1 MKTKANMVLDG
12 WTFSTSGTAAVGSF
26 PNSRSGN
33 SFAQLPTIT
42 HWIQTPVISNLT
54 QFQFYYRSSSATLNT
69 NFKVECSTDNTFATG
84 VTLLGNYT
92 TVGTAYQ
99 GATITGLGGY
109 SNIYIRITSV
119 SYVTT
124 AAAVFLD
131 DVSYISASG
140 NNKIVSEL
148 GATTS
153 CNAVTVPSATSLSY
167 YDQGG
172 IADTYSRSQ
181 NQTVYFAPQN
191 ASDKVKFLVNAFNI
205 DATSLIT
212 VYNGIGTG
220 GAVLLTGTGTS
231 IAAGTTVTSSD
242 ASGYLTV
249 VFASG
254 TGTPPNGGGF
264 DITVSCTGTP
274 SVASVS
280 PTNGCLGSSFAI
292 TGSNLSGATAVAIG
306 GVPATFTVNS
316 STSITVTPG
325 AATTS
330 GEVVVTTPSG
340 TTTAGPTYTINVS
353 PSFTA
358 NPSALS
364 QTACLNGSSTALNVT
379 ANAGGGTIGS
389 YDWYSNT
396 SATTVGASLVS
407 STNTSST
414 TNSFSPVTTATG
426 TLYYYAVVSNTN
438 GCSATSSF
446 SGDIAVN
453 APVSITTSPSTTNQ
467 TFCAGDVI
475 PAFSVTATGGGLSYQ
490 WYSNTSNSNAGGSPI
505 AGETNSTFTPSNAS
519 AISATYY
526 YCVVSNGAPCS
537 SSVAS
542 SVSGSVTINGLP
554 TAVIVSG
561 AGSFCQPATLTASN
575 GGSGTIYWQDQTSN
589 GTSTATPSTSQIVTA
604 ASGTRTYYFRAQ
616 SAEGCWSQQGSATV
630 VFSFASGVPTATAAT
645 LITTTGFNANW
656 TAGAFA
662 ATYYL
667 DVATDS
673 GFTSIVA
680 GYNNL
685 NVGNVLT
692 YAVSGLITGTTYYY
706 RVRSGRSFCLPSAN
720 SSTISCTTLSLPYC
734 IPDAP
739 ATSTSYVNNFS
750 TSLGITNISNL
761 GTGFTVGGYY
771 NYASTNSCSQ
781 YPSSSL
787 GYSITSVRSDSTDQ
801 TFFYYIW
808 VDWNNDA
815 DFADAGETLL
825 ATTTYQPGPFTG
837 TFVIPAGQAAGNYRM
852 RVSTSWVGANTSC
865 AINATGRGEMED
877 YNLTVVPVPPC
888 APSTPSA
895 LTSSSVNATGAV
907 ISWTDAAMTPNS
919 IYNYY
924 VSTSSVAPAV
934 GATPTGTVTG
944 LNSVSLTGLT
954 LGNTYY
960 FWVRSNCGTPSAWVG
975 SSNFTTINQDIV
987 NMTNGSSTT
996 CNALFY
1002 DSGGSGASYLN
1013 NESYTYTFYPATPGS
1028 KLKVVFNSFNTE
1040 NNYDGLQIFN
1050 GNSTA
1055 APQITS
1061 ALGAGFNVTT
1071 APAGSYYG
1079 TSTPGTFYSTATDGS
1094 ITFKFLSD
1102 FSVVNP
1108 GWSASITCVTV
1119 PIITSFTPNNVCV
1132 GGTPSVTITG
1142 SNFVGITSVKFN
1154 GVTAVYTVNSP
1165 TSITATLPASAT
1177 TGAITVSNAQ
1187 ATGTSTTLFYVN
1199 PIPNTPSAG
1208 ANTSICSGNSTTLN
1222 GVSSST
1228 SSTTVLSQDFNTGA
1242 WPLGWNRT
1250 INGSFA
1256 PGDFRTS
1263 SEATST
1269 GNTWTGNGYTG
1280 FCSYFYSYLI
1290 STGIGGDMETPTMD
1304 LSSYNAAVLTFWI
1317 YNSSG
1322 TDLLKV
1328 YANNNN
1334 GAYTQ
1339 VGTNYGVYGAWT
1351 QITVSLNAYTGA
1363 GFTSVRLKFSGT
1375 SDATASNIG
1384 VDDIVVTG
1392 TSNSTYVW
1400 TPSTGLSSA
1409 SILNPVANP
1418 TTATTYTLT
1427 TSYASGCSASGSV
1440 LITVNPK
1447 PTVTLSAVNTN
1458 VCANSVVPITA
1469 GGTST
1474 TFTWTSTV
1482 ANSLFTDVNGSIA
1495 YVPGSN
1501 AATIYVKTPSTAT
1514 ITATGSN
1521 GVCSDTASVT
1531 FTVLTKTF
1539 SAGLWS
1545 PAGPPTGSENL
1556 VINSNWTFGSLTG
1569 CSCTVNSGNV
1579 VFNSGQTLTLTNG
1592 LTVVGGSV
1600 TFNDGASL
1608 IQTNNVANTGNITYI
1623 RNSQPSYLYDYSYWA
1638 SPVASTTLGTVSP
1651 ITSWDGFYAYNPSIT
1666 NWQLMAST
1674 STMTPGIGYIIRVPD
1689 VGFNVSPGLP
1699 TVHTLN
1705 FVGVPNNGVYTTPIS
1720 GGANQLNLI
1729 GNPYP
1734 SAISA
1739 ASLVTDAANSSILD
1753 ATLYFWTHNTPVT
1766 GGIYTSNDYAVWN
1779 LLGGV
1784 GTHPATN
1791 PGLNNSTPSGNI
1803 ASGQGFFV
1811 KGLSMGN
1818 ATFKN
1823 SMRLAANNTQFF
1835 RSSTALNNSNTNSE
1849 AHRIWLDVL
1858 NNDAQSFKQLLIGYV
1873 DGATAGIDRG
1883 YDSEMLDVGNVVS
1896 IYSLAV
1902 DKKLTIQGLGLPFV
1916 DTDIIPLGF
1925 KSTVDGIQ
1933 TISLAQFDGLFE
1945 NQGIYL
1951 EDKLLNVVQDLK
1963 QANYTFASVAGTFE
1977 NRFVLRFTNMTLAN
1991 PTFDE
1996 GSIVVYKNTDGIHI
2010 NTGLVTMKNVEIY
2023 DVTGRL
2029 LASQTAINSAQTLF
2043 TNVTDA
2049 NQILLVK
2056 ITSQE
2061 GVTVTKK
2068 ILN

>member
-1 MKTKANMVLDG
+1 
-12 WTFSTSGTAAVGSF
+12 
-26 PNSRSGN
+26 
-33 SFAQLPTIT
+33 
-42 HWIQTPVISNLT
+42 
-54 QFQFYYRSSSATLNT
+54 
-69 NFKVECSTDNTFATG
+69 
-84 VTLLGNYT
+84 
-92 TVGTAYQ
+92 
-99 GATITGLGGY
+99 
-109 SNIYIRITSV
+109 
-119 SYVTT
+119 
-124 AAAVFLD
+124 
-131 DVSYISASG
+131 
-140 NNKIVSEL
+140 
-148 GATTS
+148 
-153 CNAVTVPSATSLSY
+153 
-167 YDQGG
+167 
-172 IADTYSRSQ
+172 
-181 NQTVYFAPQN
+181 
-191 ASDKVKFLVNAFNI
+191 
-205 DATSLIT
+205 
-212 VYNGIGTG
+212 
-220 GAVLLTGTGTS
+220 
-231 IAAGTTVTSSD
+231 
-242 ASGYLTV
+242 
-249 VFASG
+249 
-254 TGTPPNGGGF
+254 
-264 DITVSCTGTP
+264 
-274 SVASVS
+274 
-280 PTNGCLGSSFAI
+280 
-292 TGSNLSGATAVAIG
+292 
-306 GVPATFTVNS
+306 
-316 STSITVTPG
+316 
-325 AATTS
+325 
-330 GEVVVTTPSG
+330 
-340 TTTAGPTYTINVS
+340 
-353 PSFTA
+353 
-358 NPSALS
+358 
-364 QTACLNGSSTALNVT
+364 
-379 ANAGGGTIGS
+379 
-389 YDWYSNT
+389 
-396 SATTVGASLVS
+396 
-407 STNTSST
+407 
-414 TNSFSPVTTATG
+414 
-426 TLYYYAVVSNTN
+426 
-438 GCSATSSF
+438 
-446 SGDIAVN
+446 
-453 APVSITTSPSTTNQ
+453 
-467 TFCAGDVI
+467 
-475 PAFSVTATGGGLSYQ
+475 
-490 WYSNTSNSNAGGSPI
+490 
-505 AGETNSTFTPSNAS
+505 
-519 AISATYY
+519 
-526 YCVVSNGAPCS
+526 
-537 SSVAS
+537 
-542 SVSGSVTINGLP
+542 
-554 TAVIVSG
+554 
-561 AGSFCQPATLTASN
+561 
-575 GGSGTIYWQDQTSN
+575 
-589 GTSTATPSTSQIVTA
+589 
-604 ASGTRTYYFRAQ
+604 
-616 SAEGCWSQQGSATV
+616 
-630 VFSFASGVPTATAAT
+630 
-645 LITTTGFNANW
+645 
-656 TAGAFA
+656 
-662 ATYYL
+662 
-667 DVATDS
+667 
-673 GFTSIVA
+673 
-680 GYNNL
+680 
-685 NVGNVLT
+685 
-692 YAVSGLITGTTYYY
+692 
-706 RVRSGRSFCLPSAN
+706 
-720 SSTISCTTLSLPYC
+720 
-734 IPDAP
+734 
-739 ATSTSYVNNFS
+739 
-750 TSLGITNISNL
+750 
-761 GTGFTVGGYY
+761 
-771 NYASTNSCSQ
+771 
-781 YPSSSL
+781 
-787 GYSITSVRSDSTDQ
+787 
-801 TFFYYIW
+801 
-808 VDWNNDA
+808 
-815 DFADAGETLL
+815 
-825 ATTTYQPGPFTG
+825 
-837 TFVIPAGQAAGNYRM
+837 M
-852 RVSTSWVGANTSC
+852 RVSTSWLGANTSC
-865 AINATGRGEMED
+865 AINASGRGEMED

-895 LTSSSVNATGAV
+895 LTSSSINATSAV

-934 GATPTGTVTG
+934 GATPTGAVTG
-944 LNSVSLTGLT
+944 LNSVALTGLT

-1040 NNYDGLQIFN
+1040 NNYDGLQIFD

-1071 APAGSYYG
+1071 APAGSFYG
-1079 TSTPGTFYSTATDGS
+1079 TTSPGTFYSTAADGS
-1094 ITFKFLSD
+1094 ITFKFLTD
-1102 FSVVNP
+1102 FSVVNA

-1142 SNFVGITSVKFN
+1142 SNFIGITSVKFN

-1208 ANTSICSGNSTTLN
+1208 ANTSICSGNGTTLN

-1269 GNTWTGNGYTG
+1269 GNTWAGNGYTG

-1290 STGIGGDMETPTMD
+1290 SSGIGGDMETPTMD

-1328 YANNNN
+1328 YAKNNI

-1400 TPSTGLSSA
+1400 TPSTGLSST

-1474 TFTWTSTV
+1474 TFTWTSTI

-1720 GGANQLNLI
+1720 GGANQVNLI

-1739 ASLVTDAANSSILD
+1739 ASLVTDAANSSVLD
-1753 ATLYFWTHNTPVT
+1753 ATLYFWTHNTQVT

-1791 PGLNNSTPSGNI
+1791 SGLNNSTPSGNI

-1873 DGATAGIDRG
+1873 EGATSGIDRG

-1951 EDKLLNVVQDLK
+1951 EDKLLNVVHDLK

-1977 NRFVLRFTNMTLAN
+1977 DRFVLRFTNMTLGN
-1991 PTFDE
+1991 PTFSE

-2010 NTGLVTMKNVEIY
+2010 NTGQMTMKNVVIY
-2023 DVTGRL
+2023 DVTGRV
-2029 LASQTAINSAQTLF
+2029 LASQTAINSSQTLF
-2043 TNVTDA
+2043 TNVTNA

-2056 ITSQE
+2056 ITSQD
-2061 GVTVTKK
+2061 GVTVIKK